1 MLDGIPDW
9 ALVVTVVVVPLAV
22 VMIVGMFKG
31 YDISL
36 LFKRRDDD
44 KDR

>member
-9 ALVVTVVVVPLAV
+9 ALVASVIVVPLAV
-22 VMIVGMFKG
+22 VMIVGMFMG

-36 LFKRRDDD
+36 LFKRRGKDD
-44 KDR
+44 

>member
-1 MLDGIPDW
+1 MLEGVPDW
-9 ALVVTVVVVPLAV
+9 ALVVMVVAVPLAV
-22 VMIVGMFKG
+22 TLIVGMLMG